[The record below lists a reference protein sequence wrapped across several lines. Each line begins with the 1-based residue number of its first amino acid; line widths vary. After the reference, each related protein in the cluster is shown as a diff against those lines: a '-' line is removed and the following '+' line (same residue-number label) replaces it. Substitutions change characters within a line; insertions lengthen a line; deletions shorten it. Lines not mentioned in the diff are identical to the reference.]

1 MTSDWCAILD
11 VTARKYTEHQDRAIK
26 EKHRYYKTLFDME
39 WQDIIARLRER
50 VRLRL
55 RIQRSIMLTRRS
67 LLRGTAALPLA
78 ATLSGVWKW
87 LGGCKPEAKFASHL
101 TDGTTISTFHS
112 NSDPP
117 TGHD

>member
-1 MTSDWCAILD
+1 
-11 VTARKYTEHQDRAIK
+11 
-26 EKHRYYKTLFDME
+26 
-39 WQDIIARLRER
+39 
-50 VRLRL
+50 
-55 RIQRSIMLTRRS
+55 MLTRRS

-78 ATLSGVWKW
+78 AALSGVWKW

-117 TGHD
+117 TGHDYMNPKVLDALCQNAWPGPMPWMESRQEPNHEP